1 MMPENTTPLSEKR
14 FILAHMWE
22 EHRDNPFIKELFE
35 YGDIGFPLASAIQ
48 NDIVPQTLVAEKYID
63 DLWQYVLDFFGVED
77 SGEYVYWHDIAEKAG
92 WKWIK
97 NEDVPDELERI
108 QKELEEE
115 S

>member
-1 MMPENTTPLSEKR
+1 MPERKTSLADRR
-14 FILAHMWE
+14 FILSYMWE
-22 EHRDNPFIKELFE
+22 EDRENPFIKELIE
-35 YGDIGFPLASAIQ
+35 YGDIGFPLASSIEK
-48 NDIVPQTLVAEKYID
+48 DIVPQTLVAEKYID
-63 DLWQYVLDFFGVED
+63 DLWDRTLEYFGVED
-77 SGEYVYWHDIAEKAG
+77 TGEYVYWYDIADKAG